1 MIAPLYASRKRE
13 VAANRERSEFPAS
26 QLAVLVHQI
35 DKLLLGVR
43 MECGGAVAWA
53 ATTCRALPVQ
63 RRCGRVP
70 PAIGRLAERIDE
82 LHRREEGLRRWAIP
96 SDRRCR
102 HANPPEVSDFC
113 VLRTMW
119 GFVGPP
125 VSCRRKGA
133 RIAPGQVCP
142 PPQRPLRSSL
152 IGSQNERI
160 AYFGRIRVSAR
171 AVGGGRACS
180 ARRSCDLRSPAARW
194 MIAAFSP
201 CANRVR
207 DEDGK
212 LGEFPGCLKGITCL
226 FPQPT

>member
-26 QLAVLVHQI
+26 QIAVLVHQI
-35 DKLLLGVR
+35 DKLLLGVH
-43 MECGGAVAWA
+43 MECGGAVVWA

-63 RRCGRVP
+63 RRCGHVP

-82 LHRREEGLRRWAIP
+82 LHRREEGSRRWAIP

-102 HANPPEVSDFC
+102 HTNPPEVSDFF
-113 VLRTMW
+113 VLRTMR

-125 VSCRRKGA
+125 VSCRRKRRTHRPRSGLPA
-133 RIAPGQVCP
+133 SAKTVTKQLDRFAKRKNRLLRADSRVCP
-142 PPQRPLRSSL
+142 CGWRRP
-152 IGSQNERI
+152 
-160 AYFGRIRVSAR
+160 RVFCAPF
-171 AVGGGRACS
+171 V
-180 ARRSCDLRSPAARW
+180 RSPAARW

-212 LGEFPGCLKGITCL
+212 LGEFPGCMKGITCL